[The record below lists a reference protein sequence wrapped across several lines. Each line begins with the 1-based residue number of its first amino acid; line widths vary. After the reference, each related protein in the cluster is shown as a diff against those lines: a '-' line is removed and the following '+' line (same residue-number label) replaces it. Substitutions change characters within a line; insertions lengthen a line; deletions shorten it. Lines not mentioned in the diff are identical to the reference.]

1 MLDYPKVEIQP
12 FKKGGKIRKL
22 KQKQKQKQTQKQIV
36 NVHIGNKGNKKLYVR
51 RPQQPQQPQ
60 QQKNMMYYPPSMTT
74 IIQNPNQPYQLPPQQ
89 PSNALPDMMALLG
102 ALNLRG
108 PKGDTGNQ
116 GNTGLTGPQGIQ
128 GIQGLEGLRGRRGLI
143 GLEGPQGIQGLTGP
157 QGNQGIQGIEGAMGL
172 RGLRGEQG
180 IQGIKGDIGNQGI
193 QGERG
198 LKGDKGNQG
207 LEGIIGET
215 GLQGIQ
221 GVRGD
226 RGLRG
231 PQGQSGVYYPTL
243 EELELQEYLKS
254 KYDEEKAFKEAQK
267 QTEDK
272 STNNFRENYLVDD
285 FNNLNIRE
293 QPMNNPLLDNLSL
306 PPREEKEREVKEQP
320 IRPPPQNQ
328 YNELNEEED
337 ENYTSGLLNI
347 EDIKRR
353 GEGYSKRTY
362 KAEDL
367 KKLII
372 EMDAGYEEKDIGK
385 LNSSQLNWMY
395 KYLLSKVKELNRGE
409 GKKTK
414 GRPRKSN

>member
-1 MLDYPKVEIQP
+1 MLDYPKVELEP
-12 FKKGGKIRKL
+12 FKKGGKIRK
-22 KQKQKQKQTQKQIV
+22 QKQKQKQTQRQIV
-36 NVHIGNKGNKKLYVR
+36 NVNIGRNIKKSYAR
-51 RPQQPQQPQ
+51 RPQQPQQP
-60 QQKNMMYYPPSMTT
+60 QKNMMYYPPSMTT
-74 IIQNPNQPYQLPPQQ
+74 IIQNPNQPYQLPSQQ

-108 PKGDTGNQ
+108 PKGDTGTQ
-116 GNTGLTGPQGIQ
+116 GNTGLSGPQGIQ

-215 GLQGIQ
+215 GLQGNQ
-221 GVRGD
+221 GIRGD

-243 EELELQEYLKS
+243 EELELQQYLKS
-254 KYDEEKAFKEAQK
+254 KYAEEKAFKEAQK

-272 STNNFRENYLVDD
+272 ASKNFRENYLEDD

-293 QPMNNPLLDNLSL
+293 QPINNPLLDNLSL
-306 PPREEKEREVKEQP
+306 PPREEKEREIKEQP
-320 IRPPPQNQ
+320 IPPPPPLPPLKEVQLTKTKMSKKKLDELIKIAIDNNLYNFTNKGKQ
-328 YNELNEEED
+328 GVSMGSKTIRQMTANELR
-337 ENYTSGLLNI
+337 
-347 EDIKRR
+347 DIIYMAKLPD
-353 GEGYSKRTY
+353 SKIY
-362 KAEDL
+362 PP
-367 KKLII
+367 
-372 EMDAGYEEKDIGK
+372 
-385 LNSSQLNWMY
+385 N
-395 KYLLSKVKELNRGE
+395 
-409 GKKTK
+409 
-414 GRPRKSN
+414 